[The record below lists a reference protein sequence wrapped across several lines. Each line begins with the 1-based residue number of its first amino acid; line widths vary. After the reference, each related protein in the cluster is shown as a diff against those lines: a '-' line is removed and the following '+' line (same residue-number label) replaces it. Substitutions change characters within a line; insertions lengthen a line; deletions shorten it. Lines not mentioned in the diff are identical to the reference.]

1 LSDNVKATILMI
13 TLFIIMGIILI
24 SMIDNKSHK
33 KHEEA
38 IIEDINNTVLEIDKV
53 ENGTV
58 I

>member
-1 LSDNVKATILMI
+1 MI